1 MFGLMDCNNFYASCE
16 RVFNPALNGK
26 PIVVLSNND
35 GCVIARSNEAKAL
48 GIKMGV
54 PAYQI
59 KDLVSS
65 HEVTVF
71 SSNYTLYGDMSGRVM
86 SILAGLAPELEVYS
100 IDEAF
105 ISLDGI
111 QDIQSLGT
119 KIVNKVTCG
128 TGIPVSLGI
137 APTKTLAK
145 VANKFAKKYPAYN
158 RLCIIDTEEKR
169 IKALQL
175 TDINDVWGIG
185 RRQASKLEN
194 QGVKTAY
201 DFTQLSGTWVRKY
214 MTVVGERTWKEL
226 RGLSCIDMESAPS
239 AKKQICT
246 SRSFGKMVEDIE
258 TMSEAIATHAST
270 CAKKLRK
277 QKSYAVSLMVFIH
290 TNNFRED
297 LPQYWKNTVITLPVP
312 TNDTLEIVHYALE
325 GLRNIFMQG
334 YQYKKAGVIITEIV
348 TSAQMGLFDT
358 VDRDKR
364 ERLMRAIDKV
374 NGEHRQLIKLAVQGT
389 GREWKLKQEQ
399 LSQRYTT
406 DMNEILTIN
415 CK

>member
-65 HEVTVF
+65 HEVSVF

-105 ISLDGI
+105 INLDGI
-111 QDIQSLGT
+111 QDIQLLGT

-137 APTKTLAK
+137 APTKTLTK

-185 RRQASKLEN
+185 RKQASKLEN